1 MFTPPL
7 ACKKNTAQTND
18 GVFLYVLFER
28 LKNITIHIGQVH
40 SLKRYYTTYWQASH
54 SASSFGSIGHTI
66 GLSHS

>member
-40 SLKRYYTTYWQASH
+40 SLKRYYITNRKAPVLTTTLNYY
-54 SASSFGSIGHTI
+54 
-66 GLSHS
+66 